1 MNLVFK
7 VLVLVLSCYLIEQTY
22 NSCHS
27 SDCGIFQLEPT
38 AHAGPLAQDLSSPGF
53 LAPELLAL
61 EHSVSSPSTPFSQTN
76 SHSISLSLHQADDG
90 IEGTGHSDDTDS
102 RSSFYP
108 LNTVVEGGIEGTG
121 INDGSEPTQFDD
133 TLLVDDEN
141 DEDGIEGTG
150 IIAGAENQ
158 LITYGPITQFGSIY
172 VNGAKYEIDD
182 AAITFTNNTGSPELR
197 LGMMVQVNTD
207 WQQQDN
213 GVFTAQSVLFDKQL
227 EGPIASVTA
236 MGDTLT
242 LTVLGSTVIVDND
255 TSIHRILST
264 PMVAGKMV
272 TVSGITNEKQQ
283 LLATYISVHAQPFD
297 DEQDIEFEATI
308 QAIDPAEQRLTING
322 MSIDVSHTQ
331 WKHSTLDSIQVGDK
345 VEVIGQ
351 YHGTTHSVTANR
363 IRYKRH
369 ELDVNNGNRV
379 DLDTFVTHY
388 KSNNTFQL
396 NGFASDASNAHFVV
410 GNSEN
415 LRNGTRIRAVG
426 YINNKGTFAIR
437 SIRIKEKSK
446 SSLKAPV
453 SSIDTTLGS
462 MVVLGLEGKV
472 STDTLYN
479 STLEKHNK
487 YISLRDVE
495 VGSWVDIKGRMV
507 NDNFLIKS
515 VSEIAPRNNVVLK
528 GPITKNT
535 DNTLSIAGVRIT
547 HSALLSAQQMAAI
560 QTGNI
565 ALVKGEFFDSHSVHA
580 LEIKLMT
587 KH

>member
-7 VLVLVLSCYLIEQTY
+7 VLALVLSCYLIGQTY
-22 NSCHS
+22 DSCHS
-27 SDCGIFQLEPT
+27 SDCGIFQFEPT
-38 AHAGPLAQDLSSPGF
+38 AHAGPLTQDRSTPEF
-53 LAPELLAL
+53 LAPEFLAL
-61 EHSVSSPSTPFSQTN
+61 EPSVSPPSIRFSQDVD
-76 SHSISLSLHQADDG
+76 HSISLSLHEADDG
-90 IEGTGHSDDTDS
+90 IEGTGHSDNTDS

-108 LNTVVEGGIEGTG
+108 PNTIVEGGIEGTG
-121 INDGSEPTQFDD
+121 INDGSESTQSDD
-133 TLLVDDEN
+133 ALFNDEN

-182 AAITFTNNTGSPELR
+182 AAITFTNNIGNPELR

-242 LTVLGSTVIVDND
+242 LTVLGSTVIVDNN
-255 TSIHRILST
+255 TSIHRVLST

-308 QAIDPAEQRLTING
+308 QAIDHAEQRLTING

-369 ELDVNNGNRV
+369 ELDVSNGNRV

-410 GNSEN
+410 GNAED

-487 YISLRDVE
+487 YISLRDIE

-535 DNTLSIAGVRIT
+535 DNTFSIAGIRIT

-560 QTGNI
+560 RTGNI
-565 ALVKGEFFDSHSVHA
+565 ALVKGAFFDSHSVHA
-580 LEIKLMT
+580 SEIKLMS